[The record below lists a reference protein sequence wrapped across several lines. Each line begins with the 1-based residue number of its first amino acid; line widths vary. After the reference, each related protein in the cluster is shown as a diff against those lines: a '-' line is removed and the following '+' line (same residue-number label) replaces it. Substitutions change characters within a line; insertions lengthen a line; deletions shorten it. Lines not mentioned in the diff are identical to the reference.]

1 MLDTLT
7 GWLGNLPLG
16 TLYASIAA
24 LSAFENFFPP
34 FPSDAVIALGS
45 FLANRAQGSAVTVF
59 LLGWIGN
66 VAGAG
71 VTYALGRRFGA
82 KAFLRRIERYAGP
95 DAEDRIRKLHKK
107 YGFPG
112 LFVSRF
118 LPGVRAIVPPFAGA
132 MRLPAFK
139 VMLSV
144 ASASAVWFALIT
156 FLAFRAGD
164 NWELAQHYM
173 VRSGKVAGA
182 VATGIALLVFL
193 IWWWSRRNRTSE

>member
-1 MLDTLT
+1 ML
-7 GWLGNLPLG
+7 GWL
-16 TLYASIAA
+16 
-24 LSAFENFFPP
+24 
-34 FPSDAVIALGS
+34 
-45 FLANRAQGSAVTVF
+45 
-59 LLGWIGN
+59 GN
-66 VAGAG
+66 VAGAA
-71 VTYALGRRFGA
+71 VTYTLGRRFGA
-82 KAFLRRIERYAGP
+82 KAFLRRIERFAGP
-95 DAEDRIRKLHKK
+95 DAEERIKKLHKK
-107 YGFPG
+107 YGFAG

-164 NWELAQHYM
+164 NWDLVERYL

-182 VATGIALLVFL
+182 IAVGIVVLVVG
-193 IWWWSRRNRTSE
+193 IWLWKRQVKKRE

>member
-1 MLDTLT
+1 MLQSLT
-7 GWLGNLPLG
+7 GWLGDLPLSS
-16 TLYASIAA
+16 LYAAIGV

-34 FPSDAVIALGS
+34 FPSDAVIAFGS
-45 FLANRAQGSAVTVF
+45 FLADRAHGNPFTVF

-66 VAGAG
+66 VSGAG
-71 VTYALGRRFGA
+71 VTYFLGRRFGA
-82 KAFLRRIERYAGP
+82 KVFLRRIEKYAGP
-95 DAEDRIRKLHKK
+95 DAESRIKKLHKK
-107 YGFPG
+107 YGFWG

-144 ASASAVWFALIT
+144 ATASAVWFGLIT

-164 NWELAQHYM
+164 NWDLVQRYL

-182 VATGIALLVFL
+182 VAFGIVLLAVGFWL
-193 IWWWSRRNRTSE
+193 WKRDTKKRE